1 MSKPAKRI
9 DWRIR
14 QKKVQIGHMRVC
26 VLVLDDALDS
36 SVSLTLD
43 LLAAANRVRQAS
55 GRRPLFTVE
64 RLGWER
70 QSAVTGLGF
79 RLRLDGDAR
88 RRRSEA
94 LLLPGLNLVTAEEV
108 RAWLERP
115 ATQRLAAWVARQHAR
130 GALVLASCVAS
141 FLAAESGI
149 LDGHAATTSWF
160 LAPVFRERYP
170 RVTLDERRTV
180 VWAHRAATAGAAFSQ
195 VDLVLSFLRSCG
207 GLGLTQ
213 TCMKYLALTPQA
225 SQSRHMM
232 MDHLARATP
241 EVLAAERWVETKLSA
256 RFSVATLARALHLS
270 PRTLDRRVRSATG
283 MSPLRFIQR
292 LRVEAAMQLLD
303 TTTLSFDQVSARVG
317 YRDPAA
323 FRRIFKRELGVTARE
338 LRQPTARPTT
348 NRA

>member
-1 MSKPAKRI
+1 MQRMMSKPAKRI

-115 ATQRLAAWVARQHAR
+115 ATQRLAA
-130 GALVLASCVAS
+130 CVAS

-232 MDHLARATP
+232 IDHLARATP

-323 FRRIFKRELGVTARE
+323 FRRIFKRELGVTACE
-338 LRQPTARPTT
+338 LRQPTARSTT

>member
-1 MSKPAKRI
+1 
-9 DWRIR
+9 
-14 QKKVQIGHMRVC
+14 MRVS
-26 VLVLDDALDS
+26 VLVLDHALDS

-70 QSAVTGLGF
+70 NSAVTGLGF

-88 RRRSEA
+88 RRRTEA
-94 LLLPGLNLVTAEEV
+94 LLLPGLNLVAAEAV

-130 GALVLASCVAS
+130 GALVLASCVS
-141 FLAAESGI
+141 TFLAAESGI
-149 LDGHAATTSWF
+149 LDGRAATTSWF
-160 LAPVFRERYP
+160 HAPAFRERYP
-170 RVTLDERRTV
+170 RVMLDERRAV

-195 VDLVLSFLRSCG
+195 VDLVLSG
-207 GLGLTQ
+207 GVGLAQ
-213 TCMKYLALTPQA
+213 TCMSYLALTAQA

-232 MDHLARATP
+232 IDHLARATP

-283 MSPLRFIQR
+283 RSPLRFIQR

-303 TTTLSFDQVSARVG
+303 TTTLSFDQVSGRVG

-338 LRQPTARPTT
+338 VRQPT
-348 NRA
+348 

>member
-1 MSKPAKRI
+1 MQGMMSKPAKRI

-115 ATQRLAAWVARQHAR
+115 ATQRPEQP
-130 GALVLASCVAS
+130 S
-141 FLAAESGI
+141 
-149 LDGHAATTSWF
+149 
-160 LAPVFRERYP
+160 P
-170 RVTLDERRTV
+170 RST
-180 VWAHRAATAGAAFSQ
+180 WCC
-195 VDLVLSFLRSCG
+195 RSC
-207 GLGLTQ
+207 
-213 TCMKYLALTPQA
+213 A
-225 SQSRHMM
+225 
-232 MDHLARATP
+232 
-241 EVLAAERWVETKLSA
+241 
-256 RFSVATLARALHLS
+256 
-270 PRTLDRRVRSATG
+270 
-283 MSPLRFIQR
+283 
-292 LRVEAAMQLLD
+292 
-303 TTTLSFDQVSARVG
+303 
-317 YRDPAA
+317 PAA
-323 FRRIFKRELGVTARE
+323 GWASRRPA
-338 LRQPTARPTT
+338 
-348 NRA
+348 

>member
-1 MSKPAKRI
+1 MSKSAETI

-14 QKKVQIGHMRVC
+14 QKSVRIGHMRVC
-26 VLVLDDALDS
+26 VLVLDQALDS

-43 LLAAANRVRQAS
+43 LLAAANRVRQAT

-88 RRRSEA
+88 RHRTEA
-94 LLLPGLNLVTAEEV
+94 LLLPGLNLVTADEV

-115 ATQRLAAWVARQHAR
+115 ATQRLATWVARQHAK
-130 GALVLASCVAS
+130 GALVLASCVS
-141 FLAAESGI
+141 TFLAAESGI

-170 RVTLDERRTV
+170 RVMLDERRAV
-180 VWAHRAATAGAAFSQ
+180 VWGHCAATAGAAFSQ
-195 VDLVLSFLRSCG
+195 VDLVLSFLRSRG
-207 GLGLTQ
+207 GLRLTQ
-213 TCMKYLALTPQA
+213 TCMNYLALTAQA

-232 MDHLARATP
+232 VDHLARATP
-241 EVLAAERWVETKLSA
+241 EVLAAEHWVETKLSA
-256 RFSVATLARALHLS
+256 PFSVAMLARAIHLS
-270 PRTLDRRVRSATG
+270 PRTLDRRVRAATG
-283 MSPLRFIQR
+283 MGPLRFVQR
-292 LRVEAAMQLLD
+292 LRVEAAAQLLD

-338 LRQPTARPTT
+338 FRRPTSGSAT